1 MFFFVSDLI
10 QATKTSNLNSLIFNN
25 NNKGVDS
32 EDEAVDVQQLDE
44 TIVSSPTPLLQT
56 YRYMAPRDSA
66 EVLQAVIT
74 FLHFSNFKCFHK
86 FTLKNT

>member
-1 MFFFVSDLI
+1 M
-10 QATKTSNLNSLIFNN
+10 
-25 NNKGVDS
+25 
-32 EDEAVDVQQLDE
+32 DEAVVHVQQLDE

-74 FLHFSNFKCFHK
+74 FLHFSNFSNVS
-86 FTLKNT
+86 TNSP